1 MYNLDDPP
9 PRYPWDQHLTSERNH
24 VAALFHLLSI
34 IFTSSALFKM
44 SWFRIWG
51 NHCTSPLALYQF
63 MKLGYFESS
72 GRPTSLDL
80 PKLEVTTSSIVIEY
94 HTDND
99 VMYCITPD
107 VLNLMRVLIM
117 LCVLC
122 IFYSMIGFCL
132 DVIGPTKKSLR
143 FIRRNSLPSIWA
155 VLTVVAIV
163 GVCYLITR
171 SLEHAVR
178 NMNSTYGI
186 HITYE
191 YGCYAITAAG
201 ALSLLATTCNLLQE
215 PSAPRPIPD
224 GAVRQRLVGDFE
236 DLEAM
241 SVNLRNMPPPPPYS
255 P

>member
-99 VMYCITPD
+99 G
-107 VLNLMRVLIM
+107 M
-117 LCVLC
+117 LFV
-122 IFYSMIGFCL
+122 
-132 DVIGPTKKSLR
+132 
-143 FIRRNSLPSIWA
+143 
-155 VLTVVAIV
+155 
-163 GVCYLITR
+163 
-171 SLEHAVR
+171 
-178 NMNSTYGI
+178 
-186 HITYE
+186 
-191 YGCYAITAAG
+191 
-201 ALSLLATTCNLLQE
+201 
-215 PSAPRPIPD
+215 
-224 GAVRQRLVGDFE
+224 
-236 DLEAM
+236 
-241 SVNLRNMPPPPPYS
+241 
-255 P
+255 